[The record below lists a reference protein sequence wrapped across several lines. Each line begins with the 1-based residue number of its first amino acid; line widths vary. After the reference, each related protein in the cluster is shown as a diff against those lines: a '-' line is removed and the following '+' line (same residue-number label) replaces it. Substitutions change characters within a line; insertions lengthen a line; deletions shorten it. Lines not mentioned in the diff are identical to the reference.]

1 MKHSC
6 RLELSKSA
14 LQHNLR
20 FLRREI
26 GPAVTLVSV
35 VKANAYGHGV
45 ETYVPLAEE
54 CGQREFAVFNATEAA
69 EVLAA
74 RTREDTRV
82 MVMGDLDNDDL
93 AWAIE
98 RGVAFFVFNLHRLDG
113 AIRTARKVGCRAH
126 IHLEVETG
134 LHRTG
139 LEGRALTTALSRL
152 AAAAD
157 AVAVDGLCTHF
168 AGAES
173 TGNYYRIQK
182 QIDTFAALSARV
194 AGAGI
199 GTPSRHAA
207 CSAASLN
214 YPETC
219 YDLVRMGIVQYG
231 YWPSQE
237 SRVEFLRRNGRRRPM
252 SPLRRILSW
261 KSRVMDVKTV
271 KAGEFVG
278 YGNQYLT
285 SRRQKLA
292 AVPVGY
298 YHGFARNL
306 SNLGHVLIGGQRCG
320 AVGVVNMNM
329 LMADVTDLPGV
340 KIGDEVVLIG
350 TQGAQEI
357 TVGAFGEMAQ
367 DLNYEVLVRLPAEIP
382 RVVVG

>member
-1 MKHSC
+1 
-6 RLELSKSA
+6 
-14 LQHNLR
+14 
-20 FLRREI
+20 
-26 GPAVTLVSV
+26 
-35 VKANAYGHGV
+35 
-45 ETYVPLAEE
+45 
-54 CGQREFAVFNATEAA
+54 
-69 EVLAA
+69 
-74 RTREDTRV
+74 
-82 MVMGDLDNDDL
+82 
-93 AWAIE
+93 
-98 RGVAFFVFNLHRLDG
+98 VAFFVFNLHRLDG
-113 AIRTARKVGCRAH
+113 AIRTARKVGRRAH

-139 LEGRALTTALSRL
+139 LEGRALTTALARL
-152 AAAAD
+152 AAASD

-237 SRVEFLRRNGRRRPM
+237 SRVEYLRRNGRRRLT

-329 LMADVTDLPGV
+329 LMADVTDVPSV

-350 TQGAQEI
+350 NQGQQEI
-357 TVGAFGEMAQ
+357 TVGAFGEMTQ